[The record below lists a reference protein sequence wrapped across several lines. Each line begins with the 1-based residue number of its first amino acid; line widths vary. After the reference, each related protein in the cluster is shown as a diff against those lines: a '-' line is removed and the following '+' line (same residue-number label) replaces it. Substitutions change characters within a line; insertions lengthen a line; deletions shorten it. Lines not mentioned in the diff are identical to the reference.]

1 MKIKKKKIIL
11 IFSMLISLLLASIS
25 WKYINL
31 RFIDPGINGIY
42 SDNQFNSFN
51 EIIRYVVFIFLPIS
65 TYLLNKFLF
74 EENFFLKIKFFF
86 TTKENSIF
94 EKIDNLNIYF
104 SILILIIILEFLSVN
119 FPNHLIDIYHEG
131 QILSSAYK
139 SLLDGS
145 LWSGSYVTVGIF
157 YETLSSKFIWQLFD
171 HISIG
176 LVRFAEVFYILILKV
191 FLIILS
197 YFVTKQTSLKPILAN
212 LFFIIISLFSVNLL
226 DYNTAS
232 VDLLTYKEIP
242 VIFLIILFLNTN
254 FTNNNILVL
263 ILISL
268 MSIFSMLWGLD
279 RGLVC
284 NFLIILMLLNFS
296 FQKDFKKVFFIISF
310 ISMFWLFFYLFNKIE
325 FFYFVENSFSILKD
339 YGYIYGVI
347 HPIPLSDEVNSSRA
361 TKTLFLIVFSLIFSL
376 SLIFKN
382 KKYSHLKLKKF
393 FLFFA
398 IIGTTSYLYALGRSD
413 GPHIKQ
419 VFGFQIMFFLIYIL
433 NNMLNKYSNKINSLF
448 SVNII
453 LVILTVSLFF
463 NNIKLSNILSFKE
476 RFVNYIY
483 KPDLHFLSQQDN
495 LIIDE
500 LKSYSSLDNCMDLFT
515 YDASILYLLRKKSCT
530 KYYFV
535 NSLGSQNNQKKFIK
549 EIKLKTK
556 YIITNGKTDYW
567 DSIYKKYPLVN
578 DFISKNFYLYKDVS
592 YKIMKMKSN

>member
-25 WKYINL
+25 WKFINL
-31 RFIDPGINGIY
+31 KFIDPGINGIY

-51 EIIRYVVFIFLPIS
+51 EIIRYVVFIFFPIS
-65 TYLLNKFLF
+65 TYLLYKFIF
-74 EENFFLKIKFFF
+74 GENFFLKIKFFF

-139 SLLDGS
+139 SFLDGS

-176 LVRFAEVFYILILKV
+176 LARFAEVFYILILKV
-191 FLIILS
+191 VLIILS

-212 LFFIIISLFSVNLL
+212 LFFIIISMFLVNLL

-242 VIFLIILFLNTN
+242 VIFLLILFLNTN

-284 NFLIILMLLNFS
+284 NFLIILILMNF
-296 FQKDFKKVFFIISF
+296 FLQK
-310 ISMFWLFFYLFNKIE
+310 
-325 FFYFVENSFSILKD
+325 ILK
-339 YGYIYGVI
+339 
-347 HPIPLSDEVNSSRA
+347 
-361 TKTLFLIVFSLIFSL
+361 
-376 SLIFKN
+376 
-382 KKYSHLKLKKF
+382 
-393 FLFFA
+393 
-398 IIGTTSYLYALGRSD
+398 
-413 GPHIKQ
+413 
-419 VFGFQIMFFLIYIL
+419 
-433 NNMLNKYSNKINSLF
+433 
-448 SVNII
+448 
-453 LVILTVSLFF
+453 
-463 NNIKLSNILSFKE
+463 
-476 RFVNYIY
+476 
-483 KPDLHFLSQQDN
+483 
-495 LIIDE
+495 
-500 LKSYSSLDNCMDLFT
+500 
-515 YDASILYLLRKKSCT
+515 
-530 KYYFV
+530 
-535 NSLGSQNNQKKFIK
+535 
-549 EIKLKTK
+549 
-556 YIITNGKTDYW
+556 
-567 DSIYKKYPLVN
+567 
-578 DFISKNFYLYKDVS
+578 NF
-592 YKIMKMKSN
+592 

>member
-25 WKYINL
+25 WKFINL
-31 RFIDPGINGIY
+31 KFIDPGINGIY

-51 EIIRYVVFIFLPIS
+51 EIIRYVVFIFFPIS
-65 TYLLNKFLF
+65 TYLLYKFIF
-74 EENFFLKIKFFF
+74 GENFFLKIKFFF

-131 QILSSAYK
+131 QVLSSAYK
-139 SLLDGS
+139 SFLDGS

-176 LVRFAEVFYILILKV
+176 LARFAEVFYILILKV
-191 FLIILS
+191 VLIILS

-212 LFFIIISLFSVNLL
+212 LFFIIISMFLVNLL

-242 VIFLIILFLNTN
+242 VIFLLILFLNTN

-296 FQKDFKKVFFIISF
+296 FQKDFKKVFYIVSF
-310 ISMFWLFFYLFNKIE
+310 IFMFWLFFYLFNKIK
-325 FFYFVENSFSILKD
+325 FFYFLENSFSILKD

-393 FLFFA
+393 FLFLA
-398 IIGTTSYLYALGRSD
+398 IIGATSYLYALGRSD

-433 NNMLNKYSNKINSLF
+433 NNMLNKYSSKINSLI

-453 LVILTVSLFF
+453 LIFLTVSLFF
-463 NNIKLSNILSFKE
+463 NNIKLSNIFSFKE

-483 KPDLHFLSQQDN
+483 KPDSHFLSQQDK

-500 LKSYSSLDNCMDLFT
+500 LKSYSSLDDCMDLFT

-549 EIKLKTK
+549 EIEFKTK

-567 DSIYKKYPLVN
+567 DPIHKKYPLVN
-578 DFISKNFYLYKDVS
+578 DFISKNFYLYKDAS